1 MKKTKAISCL
11 FLALL
16 MLFSVTA
23 CKENP
28 TTEDSGSVDV
38 EYEYVYENNNQGT
51 QSNQDS
57 NANGEKRKNDPTS
70 SKGASKG
77 GSKDGSKGGGKTDKY
92 KQLAEKYR
100 GTTVRYAT
108 WKDPYQNEDGDVVK
122 AFMSE
127 YGINV
132 KIDMVGQSSYSRS
145 IDSMIAA
152 GNAPDIYFCNGD
164 FPGCLS
170 ALQPID
176 VAKIDR
182 TDPIWDKGMFE
193 ASTINGKTYLVNT
206 VGNIWNEV
214 DCVFYN
220 KRLLKENN
228 ITTPEEYYKA
238 GKWNFDTM
246 TKVMRDVKAL
256 GSDYIGGYLDW
267 EVVLGLMN
275 ADYYRW
281 SNGKFANGINEDLIS
296 ASEYLATCLKE
307 GLIKN
312 LYDYNCRDDFIGG
325 KVGIALTN
333 AYGLKKTGYWK
344 KMNADDIGFT
354 YLPDYNS
361 KKKAVTCGI
370 FRGWGIV
377 KGSKNPEAAGLFL
390 RYYLDVNNYNT
401 SKAFI
406 SSEAESFFFKL
417 TSGVTTDKK
426 HAVVTLGTTG
436 VVGDNGVLLGNVAK
450 NDPTQVRS
458 VILSLKNKID
468 SDVKVLNDFVGKQT
482 K

>member
-1 MKKTKAISCL
+1 MKKLKSVFCL
-11 FLALL
+11 SLAVL
-16 MLFSVTA
+16 MLFSMTA
-23 CKENP
+23 CKDNP
-28 TTEDSGSVDV
+28 TTEDSGSVEI
-38 EYEYVYENNNQGT
+38 EYEYIYQSNNQDGN
-51 QSNQDS
+51 SDDD
-57 NANGEKRKNDPTS
+57 ANSDVGGDGGSGQT
-70 SKGASKG
+70 
-77 GSKDGSKGGGKTDKY
+77 GSKDNNKDDDSYLAKY
-92 KQLAEKYR
+92 KELAKKYQ

-122 AFMSE
+122 AFMKE
-127 YGINV
+127 YGITV
-132 KIDMVGQSSYSRS
+132 KVDMVGQSGYSRT
-145 IDSMIAA
+145 IAGMIAA
-152 GNAPDIYFCNGD
+152 NNAPDVYFCNND

-176 VAKIDR
+176 AGKIDK
-182 TDPIWDKGMFE
+182 TDPIWDQGMFN

-228 ITTPEEYYKA
+228 ITTPEDYYKA

-275 ADYYRW
+275 ADYYKW
-281 SNGKFANGINEDLIS
+281 SNGKFSNGINEDLIT

-307 GLIKN
+307 GLIRN
-312 LYDYNCRDDFIGG
+312 LYDYNCRDDFLKGN
-325 KVGIALTN
+325 VGIALTN

-354 YLPDYNS
+354 YLPDYDS
-361 KKKAVTCGI
+361 KKKAVTCGL

-417 TSGVTTDKK
+417 TSGVTTDEK
-426 HAVVTLGTTG
+426 HMVVTVGTTG
-436 VVGDNGVLLGNVAK
+436 IIGDNGVLLGNVAK

-468 SDVKVLNDFVGKQT
+468 SDVKTLNDFVSKQT